1 MINYDTILETTI
13 IQNNTDA
20 FVIGLHK
27 AYEDNYN
34 VSEATLI
41 KGMQFNGMYLQYVR
55 EEDKSVPICLA
66 AVKKNGDAFQYV
78 PNSIS
83 GVAVADALTVSDP
96 FPNDNIAIEA
106 LKTHGLALRY
116 MSDLSDNPS
125 ICLLAANSVG
135 DSVQFMS
142 PTMLSGEY
150 GKGIMESAIKNA
162 PYAIKYIKKSYF
174 TNIVDYYSM
183 ALSAVKIRGELLEF
197 VDTPTAEVCLEAVR
211 ANPFAIKFVSTSIS
225 G

>member
-13 IQNNTDA
+13 IQNMTDA
-20 FVIGLHK
+20 FVIGLNK
-27 AYEDNYN
+27 AYEENYT

-41 KGMQFNGMYLQYVR
+41 KGVQFNGIFIQYIR
-55 EEDKSVPICLA
+55 EEDKTVPICLA
-66 AVKKNGDAFQYV
+66 AVKKNGDAFQFV

-83 GVAVADALTVSDP
+83 GVAVADALSVSDP
-96 FPNDNIAIEA
+96 FPDDNIAIEA
-106 LKTHGLALRY
+106 LKTNGLALRF

-125 ICLLAANSVG
+125 ICLLAAKSVG

-142 PTMLSGEY
+142 PIMLSGEY
-150 GKGIMESAIKNA
+150 GKGIMEAAIKNS
-162 PYAIKYIKKSYF
+162 PYTIKHIKKSYF
-174 TNIVDYYSM
+174 TDLADYYSL

-211 ANPFAIKFVSTSIS
+211 ANPFAIQFVPTNIS
-225 G
+225 